1 MHSSSFYHLR
11 YEISFIDKYFAFPV
25 YYVGNKIWFH
35 VVVNYRANE
44 SRMEVYYNGERRY
57 SASGSFPNSF
67 SPGNGIVQI
76 GRRYTDTASRYTSM
90 EADDLL
96 FFNTSL
102 TQSDI
107 TAIYD
112 MY

>member
-1 MHSSSFYHLR
+1 M
-11 YEISFIDKYFAFPV
+11 
-25 YYVGNKIWFH
+25 
-35 VVVNYRANE
+35 VNYKANE

-57 SASGSFPNSF
+57 SATRGHPFPF
-67 SPGNGIVQI
+67 VPGNGIVQI
-76 GRRYTDTASRYTSM
+76 GRRFTDTDSSYTSM

-107 TAIYD
+107 TSIYD